1 MGEFTSIVIFGASGD
16 LTRRKLIPA
25 LYNLARKQRLNSA
38 YQIIGVSRSPLSHE
52 EFRAHLLESARE
64 FIPEDLEAATWE
76 KFAQHIYYYAGDGTQ
91 EDSLRGLKDFL
102 AEREDE
108 GANRVYYLSTAPSL
122 YAPIAKNLGAH
133 DMARAEKGWR
143 RIVVEKPFGYDLAT
157 AHELNEQL
165 QSVFDEEQIYR
176 IDHYLGKET
185 AQNVLFLRFANILF
199 EPIWNRNYIDHMQIT
214 VSETV
219 DVGHRADYYD
229 QSGVMRDMF
238 QNHLLQLLA
247 LVTMEPPNTFS
258 ADEIRDERVKLL
270 RAVRPV
276 ALADTVRAQYDGY
289 AQARGV
295 APGTQ
300 TPTYAALKLH
310 IDNWRWQGV
319 PFYLRSGKALKNKT
333 TELSVHFKEPARM
346 VFAQPRNGEVET
358 NILSLCIQPDEG
370 AHLMLQAKR
379 PDTRELATVRMEFH
393 YRDSFHR
400 DSMPEAYERLLLD
413 VLLGDASLFI
423 RSDNIEVAWK
433 IIDPILE
440 GWEDAK
446 QALPLA
452 HYTRGTWGPAEADE
466 MLDID
471 GRQWWVS
478 CCEH

>member
-1 MGEFTSIVIFGASGD
+1 
-16 LTRRKLIPA
+16 
-25 LYNLARKQRLNSA
+25 
-38 YQIIGVSRSPLSHE
+38 
-52 EFRAHLLESARE
+52 
-64 FIPEDLEAATWE
+64 
-76 KFAQHIYYYAGDGTQ
+76 
-91 EDSLRGLKDFL
+91 
-102 AEREDE
+102 
-108 GANRVYYLSTAPSL
+108 
-122 YAPIAKNLGAH
+122 
-133 DMARAEKGWR
+133 
-143 RIVVEKPFGYDLAT
+143 
-157 AHELNEQL
+157 
-165 QSVFDEEQIYR
+165 
-176 IDHYLGKET
+176 
-185 AQNVLFLRFANILF
+185 
-199 EPIWNRNYIDHMQIT
+199 
-214 VSETV
+214 
-219 DVGHRADYYD
+219 
-229 QSGVMRDMF
+229 
-238 QNHLLQLLA
+238 
-247 LVTMEPPNTFS
+247 
-258 ADEIRDERVKLL
+258 
-270 RAVRPV
+270 
-276 ALADTVRAQYDGY
+276 VRAQYDGY
-289 AQARGV
+289 AQAPGV